1 MPEGGASRGPLAGIR
16 VADFTWA
23 WAGPHGTLLLAMLGA
38 EVIKI
43 ESRVRLDH
51 ARMYS
56 LMAGAVHGDVDESPF
71 FNDLNLNK
79 LSLTL
84 NLKTEEARDVA
95 RRLVAQSD
103 VVVENMRPGVLRRMG
118 LGYED
123 LCEVKPDII
132 MLSSS
137 AVGATGPESTNAGY
151 APTFAAL
158 SGIIDYTGHPDEP
171 PMMLS
176 GSVDLRVGATSA
188 FAVLAALY
196 HKQRTGEGQ
205 YIDLS
210 STEVM
215 SSMMGDA
222 FLEHSITGRV
232 PQRIGNRDIAMA
244 PHGCYRCKGEPSWI
258 SIAVGDDAEWTALQS
273 VIEDPELEE
282 EAFAGPLERWRNQ
295 DRLDEIVER
304 WTRERGAVEA
314 VTLLQRAGVPSLPV
328 HNGVSLAEDPH
339 VRERGILQKVEHP
352 RLGERLVVGPPW
364 KLEGAGIRRASP
376 LLGESNQYVLGEILG
391 LSQEEIEQLQKAEA
405 LQ

>member
-232 PQRIGNRDIAMA
+232 PQRIGNRDISMA